1 MNTVNWSNKSNKSN
15 SINTNHIAS
24 KEQCE
29 HVFQK
34 IKAMHKASSVGFS
47 FEIAIF
53 LKFSLLF
60 NIKLQISGH
69 IFHSSGNVHTQTLLK
84 YYPSAFFHREKDHKN
99 IYLCLS
105 RNLIIDVSKKSNK
118 YLCRQFPLQ
127 VAGKTADKK
136 FFCWQREEFLECS
149 IGPRRPQCH
158 PMQHGYGYAY
168 RYRKDTDTRIRQFPK
183 KPNTRIRLIFKK

>member
-1 MNTVNWSNKSNKSN
+1 
-15 SINTNHIAS
+15 
-24 KEQCE
+24 
-29 HVFQK
+29 
-34 IKAMHKASSVGFS
+34 MHKASSVGFS

-158 PMQHGYGYAY
+158 LSKVTKIRPGKSCSNWILPS
-168 RYRKDTDTRIRQFPK
+168 RKEWKLSPSYQPLSPFCSDTQ
-183 KPNTRIRLIFKK
+183 